1 MAKMDKTSRNRFNEI
16 IVVAKN
22 HNLGKLLK
30 ATSSDDPADEID
42 ASDLRYALEELGPA
56 FIKLGQLLA
65 TRPDMVGNKIA
76 DDLKMLRDNTPATP
90 FDEIKDV
97 IEGEIGK
104 PLEEVYSE
112 FNEEPLGSASI
123 GQVYKATL
131 KETGM
136 KVAVKVQKP
145 GIYDVI
151 EPDVKILNKLAETV
165 DKYVTTAR
173 TYNLPAMAKEFER
186 SIFKELNYMEEIR
199 NIGKVTKNFEKI
211 DYVKIPEVYPE
222 YCSSK
227 LITME
232 LIDGYELPELYGNGI
247 EGIDNTLIAQYGTQS
262 YLKQVLI
269 DGFFH
274 ADPHPGNLFVTR
286 DVKLC
291 YIDFGMMGIVDD
303 EFKSNFAQLLLLLL
317 NGNSRHLI
325 NQLLY
330 MKIITQE
337 QNTDE
342 FKEDIDDLLNMYIG
356 VDMDQMG
363 HIFDDLMNVM
373 INHNIIL
380 PREFVMI
387 GRGIMLIEEA
397 GNKLD
402 PHFNITGELEK
413 FAKDMIK
420 TKFKPK
426 NIMSGGFNYIVEMEH
441 LLKDLP
447 GRLNSTI
454 DKIEKGELK
463 LQMEHG
469 GLDDL
474 IHRLSISLIVA
485 ALLVGSSIAIL
496 ADKGP
501 RIWDISAI
509 GFVGFLLSAFLGGYL
524 ILRYIR
530 R

>member
-1 MAKMDKTSRNRFNEI
+1 M
-16 IVVAKN
+16 
-22 HNLGKLLK
+22 
-30 ATSSDDPADEID
+30 
-42 ASDLRYALEELGPA
+42 
-56 FIKLGQLLA
+56 
-65 TRPDMVGNKIA
+65 
-76 DDLKMLRDNTPATP
+76 
-90 FDEIKDV
+90 
-97 IEGEIGK
+97 
-104 PLEEVYSE
+104 
-112 FNEEPLGSASI
+112 
-123 GQVYKATL
+123 
-131 KETGM
+131 
-136 KVAVKVQKP
+136 
-145 GIYDVI
+145 
-151 EPDVKILNKLAETV
+151 AETV

-426 NIMSGGFNYIVEMEH
+426 NLMSGGFNY
-441 LLKDLP
+441 
-447 GRLNSTI
+447 
-454 DKIEKGELK
+454 
-463 LQMEHG
+463 
-469 GLDDL
+469 
-474 IHRLSISLIVA
+474 
-485 ALLVGSSIAIL
+485 SS
-496 ADKGP
+496 
-501 RIWDISAI
+501 RH
-509 GFVGFLLSAFLGGYL
+509 
-524 ILRYIR
+524 
-530 R
+530 